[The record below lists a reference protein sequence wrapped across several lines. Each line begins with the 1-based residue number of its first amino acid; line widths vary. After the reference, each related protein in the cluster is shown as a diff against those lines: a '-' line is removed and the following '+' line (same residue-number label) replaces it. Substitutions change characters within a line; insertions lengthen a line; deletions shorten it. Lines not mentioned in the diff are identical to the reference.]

1 MGKEL
6 KLLAHVNSKLD
17 ETFFYYDSEYHRA
30 IGEEDDLIKRIKVN
44 LAPELAFTR
53 YGLCGICL
61 YQCLVNN
68 VSFPSNP
75 YDIRENLKAAEQILK
90 KINKKTIEER
100 VMKYLKPYKRFDKKL
115 LSYIQ
120 KVSSKLFPKEG

>member
-75 YDIRENLKAAEQILK
+75 YDIRREPESSRANPQENQQEDHRRASDEILK
-90 KINKKTIEER
+90 T
-100 VMKYLKPYKRFDKKL
+100 YKRFDKKL